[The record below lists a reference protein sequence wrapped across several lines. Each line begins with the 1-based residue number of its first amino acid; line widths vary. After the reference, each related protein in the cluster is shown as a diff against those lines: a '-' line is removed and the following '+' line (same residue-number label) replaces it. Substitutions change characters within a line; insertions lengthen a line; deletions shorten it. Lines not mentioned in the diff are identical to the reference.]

1 MARVYVDESVM
12 DERDDY
18 DYGWCERGRRFEA
31 LKSGRRS
38 GRVNMIAAYCQRNL
52 MAPFTIEGSCNRVVF
67 ETWLETCLVPVLIEQ
82 ALGQYVLYLQIL
94 DEMKIDRL
102 LYLAVPQRT
111 FNSVFKIELGQM
123 LLKRKIIRL
132 LVFDD
137 NKEVLVRWI
146 PD

>member
-1 MARVYVDESVM
+1 MARVYVDESGM

>member
-1 MARVYVDESVM
+1 
-12 DERDDY
+12 
-18 DYGWCERGRRFEA
+18 
-31 LKSGRRS
+31 
-38 GRVNMIAAYCQRNL
+38 